1 MRTLI
6 IALVVIGLVFFNVIS
21 LHTIG
26 TLAFIIGFI
35 IGIALGIYLLYRFV
49 LGLLA
54 LFIAFIGIVS
64 VICLITYAA
73 TNLI

>member
-64 VICLITYAA
+64 VICSITYAA

>member
-35 IGIALGIYLLYRFV
+35 IGIAIGIYLLYRFV

>member
-6 IALVVIGLVFFNVIS
+6 IALVVIGLVFFNAIS

-26 TLAFIIGFI
+26 TLALIIGFI